1 MSKDWRHSAACRNE
15 DPELFFAPGV
25 GGPALVQ
32 IAEAKAVC
40 GRCLVSTACLE
51 WALGSGQDYGV
62 FGGKTEDER
71 RTMKRRNAPP
81 PIRTGADDPAT
92 TAQLPRETW
101 PRPELAVEVLR
112 LHAADLTP
120 DQIAMRLG
128 LNAGR
133 LRRWIDGREIK
144 RRPAA

>member
-71 RTMKRRNAPP
+71 REIRRKRR
-81 PIRTGADDPAT
+81 G
-92 TAQLPRETW
+92 
-101 PRPELAVEVLR
+101 LAVVMADAERAAARAANNPAAADKSRGDVLR
-112 LHAADLTP
+112 LHDAGLAP
-120 DQIAMRLG
+120 DQIALRLG
-128 LNAGR
+128 LR
-133 LRRWIDGREIK
+133 TRQVRQWITK
-144 RRPAA
+144 RNIEAAA